1 MGRMGQDSDPKSKLV
16 LEICS
21 ISTRSVVCVHHKLLS
36 ESANTTFVDW
46 YCILGVE
53 ENAGV
58 SAIRKRYHKLALH
71 VHPDKNKH
79 PKAEI
84 AFKLV
89 SEAYAC
95 LSNAAKRKAFDLE
108 RYKHFCIE
116 CKRIPYTSSNV
127 PVNSGGRGFR
137 AWNIITRSRSFK
149 LWRNIREMRERF
161 MDEANVIENCLR
173 TNSMSR
179 KESPGQNPVGF
190 LHRSKSLHRFEKE
203 TPVFNPSDYLYQ
215 GYPHL
220 RSNIYKNSSTFW
232 YLQRNSM
239 LHSEKGGALHAS
251 PVFEVQSRSLF
262 ASKFA
267 FVPSKC

>member
-1 MGRMGQDSDPKSKLV
+1 MGRMGQESDSKTKLV

-21 ISTRSVVCVHHKLLS
+21 ISTRSVVCVHTLLTKP
-36 ESANTTFVDW
+36 ANPTFVDW

-53 ENAGV
+53 ENAGFN
-58 SAIRKRYHKLALH
+58 AIRKRYHKLALQ

-108 RYKHFCIE
+108 RCKQFCFE
-116 CKRIPYTSSNV
+116 CKRIPFTSCNV
-127 PVNSGGRGFR
+127 PGNSSSSGFK

-149 LWRNIREMRERF
+149 LWRNIRDMRERF
-161 MDEANVIENCLR
+161 MDEAKVIENCLR

-179 KESPGQNPVGF
+179 KESP
-190 LHRSKSLHRFEKE
+190 LHKTLGYLNRSKSLHGFDKE

-220 RSNIYKNSSTFW
+220 RRDIYHNSSTFW
-232 YLQRNSM
+232 YLRRNSM
-239 LHSEKGGALHAS
+239 LHNEKRGAPHAS
-251 PVFEVQSRSLF
+251 PVFEVRSRSLF
-262 ASKFA
+262 PSKFT
-267 FVPSKC
+267 FVPAKC

>member
-1 MGRMGQDSDPKSKLV
+1 MGRMGQESDSKAKLV

-21 ISTRSVVCVHHKLLS
+21 ISTRSVLCVHTLFS
-36 ESANTTFVDW
+36 RPANATFVDW

-58 SAIRKRYHKLALH
+58 NAIRKRYHKLALQ

-89 SEAYAC
+89 SEAYTC
-95 LSNAAKRKAFDLE
+95 LSDAAKREAFDLE
-108 RYKHFCIE
+108 RCKHFCFQ

-127 PVNSGGRGFR
+127 PGNSSGSGFK
-137 AWNIITRSRSFK
+137 AWSIITRSRSFK
-149 LWRNIREMRERF
+149 LWRNIRDMRERF
-161 MDEANVIENCLR
+161 VDEAKVIENCLR

-179 KESPGQNPVGF
+179 KESPLYNPVGF
-190 LHRSKSLHRFEKE
+190 LHRSKSLHRFDKE

-220 RSNIYKNSSTFW
+220 RGHIYKNSSTFW
-232 YLQRNSM
+232 YFQRNSM
-239 LHSEKGGALHAS
+239 LHNGRVGAQHAS
-251 PVFEVQSRSLF
+251 PVFEVKSRSLF
-262 ASKFA
+262 TRKFA

>member
-1 MGRMGQDSDPKSKLV
+1 MGQESDSKTKLV

-21 ISTRSVVCVHHKLLS
+21 ISARSVACVHTYLSKLPKP
-36 ESANTTFVDW
+36 TFVDW

-53 ENAGV
+53 ENARV
-58 SAIRKRYHKLALH
+58 NAIRKRYHKLALQ

-95 LSNAAKRKAFDLE
+95 LSNAAKRKAFDLD
-108 RYKHFCIE
+108 RCKHFCFE
-116 CKRIPYTSSNV
+116 CKRIPYTSSNI
-127 PVNSGGRGFR
+127 PGNSSGSGFK

-149 LWRNIREMRERF
+149 LWRNIRDIRERF
-161 MDEANVIENCLR
+161 MDEAKVIENCLR

-179 KESPGQNPVGF
+179 KESPLHNDNPAGL

-220 RSNIYKNSSTFW
+220 RSNIYDNSSTFW
-232 YLQRNSM
+232 YLQRNSA
-239 LHSEKGGALHAS
+239 LHNEKGGVLHAS
-251 PVFEVQSRSLF
+251 PVFEVKSRSLF
-262 ASKFA
+262 ASRFA

>member
-1 MGRMGQDSDPKSKLV
+1 MPFARGT
-16 LEICS
+16 INW
-21 ISTRSVVCVHHKLLS
+21 VCLTGSMAMRNLHFPFSLFFLNNEELFFLS
-36 ESANTTFVDW
+36 FFPT
-46 YCILGVE
+46 I
-53 ENAGV
+53 
-58 SAIRKRYHKLALH
+58 ALQ

-95 LSNAAKRKAFDLE
+95 LSNAANRKAFDLE
-108 RYKHFCIE
+108 RCKHFCFE

-127 PVNSGGRGFR
+127 PGNSSGPGFK

-149 LWRNIREMRERF
+149 LWRNIRDMRERF
-161 MDEANVIENCLR
+161 MDEAKVIENCLR

-179 KESPGQNPVGF
+179 KASPSYDPVGF

-203 TPVFNPSDYLYQ
+203 TPVFNPSDYLHQ

-239 LHSEKGGALHAS
+239 LHNEKGGALHAS
-251 PVFEVQSRSLF
+251 RF
-262 ASKFA
+262 
-267 FVPSKC
+267 